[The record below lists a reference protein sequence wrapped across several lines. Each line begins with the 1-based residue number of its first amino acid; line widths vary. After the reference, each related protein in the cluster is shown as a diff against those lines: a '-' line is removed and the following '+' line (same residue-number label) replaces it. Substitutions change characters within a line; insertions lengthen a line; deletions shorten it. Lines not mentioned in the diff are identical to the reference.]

1 MPHSGNLRRH
11 ARLASLS
18 VIAGLLI
25 GLACWALLGALFLVT
40 RYREQHGNIVWFL
53 PLAGF
58 AVALAY
64 QQFGGRA
71 ARGSRLLLEEVHEPA
86 AWVPR
91 RMAPMVA
98 AATVISH
105 IFGASVGREGTALQM
120 SGSLTDLVSRTF
132 RLEREDRRVMLIAAL
147 GGGFGAVFGVPW
159 AGMVFGL
166 EVQAV
171 RRIHLRGIVRWTR
184 DHLEDRPAPVP
195 ERDRLR
201 GLGPDA
207 PLGRLLAAVV
217 PVAITAHLG
226 HLVVTVLGH
235 PQELAPDFDAAFTS
249 VLFIRSL
256 AIGLACGAAAVVF
269 VGAVDW
275 IRENLAER
283 LPWSPWHPV
292 LGGLATIGLMGMFG
306 REYLGLSTP
315 LIDEAFSGDITSFDT
330 AALKLLFTVVCLGTG
345 FIGGEV
351 TPQFVI
357 GSALGAAV
365 ASILGYDPS
374 IGAMLGFAAMFAG
387 AANAP
392 IACTVLAMETFG
404 ADLALPAFVA
414 CAASYLVSGRQGMYP
429 AQLVTDRGRVTRVGD
444 LPPMTIRR
452 RRPLP
457 TAQPD
462 PAPEPTPEP

>member
-1 MPHSGNLRRH
+1 MPQSGNLRRH
-11 ARLASLS
+11 ARLAGLS
-18 VIAGLLI
+18 VIAGILI

-40 RYREQHGNIVWFL
+40 RYRENHGAIVWFL
-53 PLAGF
+53 PVAGF
-58 AVALAY
+58 AVALFY
-64 QQFGGRA
+64 QRFGGRA
-71 ARGSRLLLEEVHEPA
+71 SQGSRLLLEEVHEPA

-98 AATVISH
+98 IATVISH

-171 RRIHLRGIVRWTR
+171 RRIHLRGLMRWGR
-184 DHLEDRPAPVP
+184 DRMEHRPKPVA
-195 ERDRLR
+195 ESDRLR

-207 PLGRLLAAVV
+207 PLGRLLTAVI

-226 HLVVTVLGH
+226 SLVVNVLGH
-235 PQELAPDFDAAFTS
+235 PQELAPDFSAAFTS
-249 VLFIRSL
+249 VLFLRSL

-269 VGAVDW
+269 VGAVDF
-275 IRENLAER
+275 IREQLAER
-283 LPWSPWHPV
+283 IPWSPWHPA
-292 LGGLATIGLMGMFG
+292 LGGIATLGLMTMFG

-315 LIDEAFSGDITSFDT
+315 LIDEAFAGHITSLDT
-330 AALKLLFTVVCLGTG
+330 ALLKLVFTVVCLGTG

-357 GSALGAAV
+357 GSTLGAAV

-392 IACTVLAMETFG
+392 LACTVLAMETFG

-414 CAASYLVSGRQGMYP
+414 CATSFLVSGRQGMYP
-429 AQLVTDRGRVTRVGD
+429 GQLVTDRGKVTRVGD
-444 LPPMTIRR
+444 LPPITVRR
-452 RRPLP
+452 RRPPLSG
-457 TAQPD
+457 TPD
-462 PAPEPTPEP
+462 PLREPAADP

>member
-1 MPHSGNLRRH
+1 MALPGNLRRH
-11 ARLASLS
+11 ARLAGLS
-18 VIAGLLI
+18 VIAGVLI
-25 GLACWALLGALFLVT
+25 GLACWALLGALFLAT
-40 RYREQHGNIVWFL
+40 RYREHHGILVWFL

-58 AVALAY
+58 AVALFY
-64 QQFGGRA
+64 HRWGGLA
-71 ARGSRLLLEEVHEPA
+71 NRGSRLLLEEVHEPA
-86 AWVPR
+86 SWVPR

-98 AATVISH
+98 IATVISH

-132 RLEREDRRVMLIAAL
+132 RLEREDRRVMLIAAM

-184 DHLEDRPAPVP
+184 DRMEHRPKPVP

-207 PLGRLLAAVV
+207 PLRRLLAAVV
-217 PVAITAHLG
+217 PVAITSHLG
-226 HLVVTVLGH
+226 YLGVNLLGH
-235 PQELAPDFDAAFTS
+235 PQALAPDFDAAFTS
-249 VLFIRSL
+249 TLFVRSV

-283 LPWSPWHPV
+283 IPWSPWHPA
-292 LGGLATIGLMGMFG
+292 LGGLATIGLMGLFG

-315 LIDEAFSGDITSFDT
+315 LIDEAFAGNITSFDT
-330 AALKLLFTVVCLGTG
+330 AALKLVFTVVCLGTG

-357 GSALGAAV
+357 GSTLGAAV
-365 ASILGYDPS
+365 SSVLGYDPA
-374 IGAMLGFAAMFAG
+374 IGAILGFAAMFAG

-414 CAASYLVSGRQGMYP
+414 CATSFLVSGRQGMYP
-429 AQLVTDRGRVTRVGD
+429 AQLVTERGKVTRVGD
-444 LPPMTIRR
+444 LPPLTIRR
-452 RRPLP
+452 RRPS
-457 TAQPD
+457 TASPPELQPD
-462 PAPEPTPEP
+462 PLAEP